1 MAPFIATF
9 VSPVLRVQMTQ
20 KGKGGNFNSTQTQI
34 STQKGLDAK
43 RELFEEYFIK
53 KNKGLRKFRCIFLN
67 QLLILYLQINY
78 QYRQPIRRG
87 DTDWAKGDET
97 TRGNTRA

>member
-20 KGKGGNFNSTQTQI
+20 KGEGGNFNSTQTQI

-43 RELFEEYFIK
+43 QEFFEEYFIK
-53 KNKGLRKFRCIFLN
+53 KTKDSGKLDVYF
-67 QLLILYLQINY
+67 
-78 QYRQPIRRG
+78 
-87 DTDWAKGDET
+87 
-97 TRGNTRA
+97 